1 MLTLGCA
8 CSTPLQSHLNL
19 FVQRAAVASALE
31 KLVGAP
37 ALLVPFGQA
46 SDGCHLP
53 NERLRRANLLAGK
66 NVVKN
71 LLQELAGACPA
82 TAGQQR

>member
-1 MLTLGCA
+1 MSCRRATECVLLR
-8 CSTPLQSHLNL
+8 H
-19 FVQRAAVASALE
+19 AAVASALE

-46 SDGCHLP
+46 SDNCHLP

-71 LLQELAGACPA
+71 LLEELAAA
-82 TAGQQR
+82 